1 MNGKLKKLL
10 YITLAFVFVTIGALG
25 AVLPVLPTTPF
36 LLLASFFFTRGS
48 DRFNNWFMSTR
59 LYKDHL
65 EDFLESRSM
74 ELKTKVKLLLLAT
87 SVLLISAYSVKIL
100 PFRIFIGLVMI
111 YLYYYFIFR
120 IKTIKR

>member
-111 YLYYYFIFR
+111 YISFA
-120 IKTIKR
+120 